1 MSLPL
6 FNNGFYI
13 FERNDIVTN
22 KDLANV
28 IFPDITMTIEDYEK
42 MYPRRELKE
51 GAKVTRFAPSP
62 TGFVHIGNFMAAT
75 IDYVIAKKSG
85 GIFYLRNEDTDQKRE
100 VATAM
105 QKIME
110 VLNYYGMQPDEYEFN
125 GEVVGNY
132 GPYVQSERKEIY
144 HAFIKYLIEIG
155 RAYPC
160 FCSAETLNA
169 IRENQEKKKE
179 RTGYYGRYSTCR
191 NLSPEEAIRKIE
203 AGEPY
208 VLRFKS
214 EGDFERKF
222 WFDDLSKGKL
232 YLNEND
238 QDVVIMKSDNLLPTY
253 HFAHVV
259 DDHLMHTTHVVR
271 GEEWLSSVP
280 LHIELFRAFG
290 FKPPKYIH
298 TPLILKQEGDI
309 KRKIS
314 KRKDP
319 EASMSYYIEQGYPVE
334 AVIEALMTIANSNYE
349 EWHTA
354 NPDKNF
360 MDFEFSPKKMSSS
373 GALFDLEKLNN
384 ISKNV
389 ISKMDKETLYRYSY
403 EWSKLYSKELQ
414 DIIEKNPEY
423 YKSIINIEREQKK
436 PRKDYETYGTILK
449 SIWYMYD
456 ELFVG
461 DLSYDFKNIADEK
474 EISIILKTY
483 MDKYFDET
491 DDKDIWFQKIKL
503 LCDELGYASD
513 MKAYKENSENYKGNI
528 TDITTVIRVALTT
541 SSMTPDLYE
550 LLKLIGK
557 ERTEDR
563 FAKFYC

>member
-1 MSLPL
+1 M
-6 FNNGFYI
+6 
-13 FERNDIVTN
+13 TN

-28 IFPDITMTIEDYEK
+28 IFPDITKTVEDYEA
-42 MYPRRELKE
+42 MYPERNLPE

-62 TGFVHIGNFMAAT
+62 TGFVHIGNFMSAL
-75 IDYVIAKKSG
+75 IDYVVAKKSG
-85 GIFYLRNEDTDQKRE
+85 GVFYLRNEDTDQKRE
-100 VATAM
+100 VATAVD
-105 QKIME
+105 KIMD
-110 VLNYYGMQPDEYEFN
+110 VLNYYNMKPDEYQFHDEI
-125 GEVVGNY
+125 VGSY
-132 GPYVQSERKEIY
+132 GPYIQSERKEIY
-144 HAFIKYLIEIG
+144 HAFIKHLIEIG

-160 FCSAETLNA
+160 FCTSETLNA

-191 NLSPEEAIRKIE
+191 NLSSEEAIRRIQ
-203 AGEPY
+203 AGESY

-214 EGDFERKF
+214 EGDFEHKF

-298 TPLILKQEGDI
+298 IPLILKQDGDI

-319 EASMSYYIEQGYPVE
+319 EASMSYYIERGYPIE

-349 EWHTA
+349 EWHVA
-354 NPDKNF
+354 HPDKTF

-384 ISKNV
+384 ISKN
-389 ISKMDKETLYRYSY
+389 IIAKMNKDRLYELSY
-403 EWSKLYSKELQ
+403 EWSKLYSPDLKN
-414 DIIEKNPEY
+414 IIEKNPEY

-436 PRKDYETYGTILK
+436 PRKDYETYGNILN

-461 DLSYDFKNIADEK
+461 DLSYDFKNITDDT
-474 EISIILKTY
+474 EISIILRTY
-483 MDKYFDET
+483 MDKYFEET
-491 DDKDIWFQKIKL
+491 DDKDTWFYKIKS

-513 MKAYKENSENYKGNI
+513 MKVYKENPENFKGNI
-528 TDITTVIRVALTT
+528 TDVTTVIRVALTT

-557 ERTEDR
+557 ERLEKR
-563 FAKFYC
+563 FEKFYLKG